1 MGQHLV
7 EFSGDTHF
15 DIKVAH
21 ELEGNQLKLEYKV
34 AGAIEELYRLPLPI
48 NKMSH
53 GKELW
58 KKTCFECFFF
68 EKNSHYA
75 ELNFNP
81 LGEFDFLYFKNY
93 RDPIQKKSALFKVLN
108 ISFQVNKQ
116 LLRSKITVEVP
127 SKTEFLCS
135 PTAILMPSKMTQESK
150 SLYFALAHGA
160 KADFHATQ
168 PIENKGFK
176 VLCA

>member
-1 MGQHLV
+1 
-7 EFSGDTHF
+7 
-15 DIKVAH
+15 
-21 ELEGNQLKLEYKV
+21 
-34 AGAIEELYRLPLPI
+34 
-48 NKMSH
+48 MSH
-53 GKELW
+53 ASELW

-93 RDPIQKKSALFKVLN
+93 RDPIQKKSDLFKVLN
-108 ISFQVNKQ
+108 ISFQVNRQ
-116 LLRSKITVEVP
+116 LLRCKTTLQVP
-127 SKTEFLCS
+127 SKIEFHCS
-135 PTAILMPSKMTQESK
+135 PTVILMPQKMPQAGK
-150 SLYFALAHGA
+150 SLYYALAHGA

-176 VLCA
+176 VLCS